1 VSAIPHYLCFVLAR
15 EQGAPDAIDWV
26 AEQLSRQIPNPVF
39 IVVVVIAVYLASRWT
54 SKIQRERAIQRERKR
69 RERAE

>member
-1 VSAIPHYLCFVLAR
+1 VSAIPHYLCFALA
-15 EQGAPDAIDWV
+15 QKGAPDAIDWV

-39 IVVVVIAVYLASRWT
+39 IVVIAVYLASRWT